1 MPEVIEEKEKGIDL
15 TEGVRSLE
23 GEELDEAVFQARDVM
38 NFFVKTI
45 KASRLYPPENPR
57 PGEFRDQLLHK
68 LQLFLNKYH
77 SFFFQIGEY
86 DFSFKG
92 KILYESR
99 DLNSSLAFQL
109 YKDGL
114 RELRFMEGLEKG
126 EVRGL
131 IDIIAQAENI
141 NKLEDDLVTMI
152 WESDFVHI
160 GYTATDDFLDE
171 TAVSIPENVNEF
183 RKNLKFEAVAH
194 NVDFDWEDEGK
205 GGKIDAY
212 EILSRKEYE
221 PPTVNANRSLY
232 FLTPDELERLR
243 KEVEAETAPSTVF
256 NIIDILLEILAMGKE
271 PEPYEDAVKVLNNIV
286 DGLLTLGEFRKASD
300 LLTRLNII
308 LNTNQ
313 LADWQA
319 IVIQQ
324 FIEGTGNPQR
334 IARIGKILEEG
345 KEVRL
350 EEVSSYL
357 LHLSPKSIQPLMNLL
372 GELNDSQARRVLCDV
387 ICELGKNSVE
397 LITPFLNDPRWYL
410 VCNVIHILARIGKE
424 QALPYIF
431 KGCSHREPGVR
442 REAVQALGLIGSPKA
457 SAILVR
463 ALQDEDTQNRS
474 LAALNLA
481 KVVKKDSLPHLLEV
495 VQSKEFYK
503 REKAEIKAFFDAIGM
518 IGSDEAPRPLQKLLE
533 QKSWLGSGKKA
544 EIRLGAANAL
554 AMIGTPEAKSILQS
568 GRNSNDQDIREACQQ
583 AMERL
588 TILGR

>member
-38 NFFVKTI
+38 NFFVKSI

-57 PGEFRDQLLHK
+57 PGEFRGQLLQK

-77 SFFFQIGEY
+77 SFVFQIGEH
-86 DFSFKG
+86 DFSFKE
-92 KILYESR
+92 KILYENK

-114 RELRFMEGLEKG
+114 RELRFMEGLEDG
-126 EVRGL
+126 ELRGL
-131 IDIIAQAENI
+131 IDIIARAESI
-141 NKLEDDLVTMI
+141 NKLEDDIVTMM
-152 WESDFVHI
+152 WEADFVHLS
-160 GYTATDDFLDE
+160 YLAADEFLDE
-171 TAVSIPENVNEF
+171 TGVSVPQNVDEF
-183 RKNLKFEAVAH
+183 RKNLTSKPVAH
-194 NVDFDWEDEGK
+194 YVDYDLGDEGEEK
-205 GGKIDAY
+205 QIDLY
-212 EILSRKEYE
+212 KILSQKENQ
-221 PPTVNANRSLY
+221 PPPVNADRSLY
-232 FLTPDELERLR
+232 CLTPDELERLR
-243 KEVEAETAPSTVF
+243 KEIETETAPGALF
-256 NIIDILLEILAMGKE
+256 NIMDILFELLALEKE
-271 PEPYEDAVKVLNNIV
+271 PEPYHDAVNALNKMV
-286 DGLLTLGEFRKASD
+286 DALLTLGEFQKASD
-300 LLTRLNII
+300 LLSRMNII
-308 LNTNQ
+308 LNTYQ
-313 LADWQA
+313 LADWQST
-319 IVIQQ
+319 IIQK
-324 FIEGTGNPQR
+324 FIEGAGEPRR
-334 IARIGKILEEG
+334 IASIGQGLEKG
-345 KEVRL
+345 KEARV
-350 EEVSSYL
+350 EEILRYL
-357 LHLSPKSIQPLMNLL
+357 LTLRPNSIPPLMNLL
-372 GELNDSQARRVLCDV
+372 GELENSKVRRALCDI
-387 ICELGKNSVE
+387 ICELGKTSME
-397 LITPFLNDPRWYL
+397 LITPFINDSRWYL
-410 VCNVIHILARIGKE
+410 VRNVIYILARIGKE

-431 KGCSHREPGVR
+431 KGFNHQDPRVR
-442 REAVQALGLIGSPKA
+442 REAVQALGLIGSPRA

-463 ALQDEDTQNRS
+463 ALQDEDTQIRS

-495 VQSKEFYK
+495 IQSKEFHK

-588 TILGR
+588 AILGR